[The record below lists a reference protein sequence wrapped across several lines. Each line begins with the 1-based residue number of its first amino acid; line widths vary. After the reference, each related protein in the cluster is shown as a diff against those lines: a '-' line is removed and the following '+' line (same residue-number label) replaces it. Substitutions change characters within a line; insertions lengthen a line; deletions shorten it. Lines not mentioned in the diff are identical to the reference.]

1 MEDPASVSTYNPE
14 PSLPT
19 DDSDPSGE
27 PSAPEPDNALATA
40 ASPSQIAK
48 PTGHRRI
55 SLNHHRA
62 HCAICRHPE
71 CDVIEQAFLHW
82 QRPSIIVYDFQLP
95 HRRALNR
102 HARALGLY
110 ELRSS
115 RSRRSLEFIMEQA
128 ETVKATADS
137 VIRAVKAHACLGED
151 GRWTE
156 PTRHTIITHEYAE
169 PPIRPG
175 SASRA
180 SIASEGSPRQTR
192 KATPRRLGA
201 RTTLLGAALSL
212 ILPDSRQKGG
222 A

>member
-1 MEDPASVSTYNPE
+1 MENPASHTDHSLE
-14 PSLPT
+14 PPLLT
-19 DDSDPSGE
+19 DDSESSNQP
-27 PSAPEPDNALATA
+27 ATPESNDALARTG
-40 ASPSQIAK
+40 PNQIAT
-48 PTGHRRI
+48 PAGHRRV

-62 HCAICRHPE
+62 HCAICQHRE
-71 CDVIEQAFLHW
+71 RDVIDQAFLHW
-82 QRPSIIVYDFQLP
+82 QRPSVIVYDFQLP

-102 HARALGLY
+102 HARAFGLY

-115 RSRRSLEFIMEQA
+115 RSRRSLEFIIEQA

-169 PPIRPG
+169 VTQPRERAIPQQRTKPAPP
-175 SASRA
+175 
-180 SIASEGSPRQTR
+180 
-192 KATPRRLGA
+192 RLGP

-212 ILPDSRQKGG
+212 ILPDSKHKGG

>member
-1 MEDPASVSTYNPE
+1 MQDPASVSTYNPE
-14 PSLPT
+14 PSLLT
-19 DDSDPSGE
+19 DDSDPSSE

-40 ASPSQIAK
+40 ASPSRIAK
-48 PTGHRRI
+48 PIGHRRI

-62 HCAICRHPE
+62 HCAICHHPE
-71 CDVIEQAFLHW
+71 CDIIEQAFLHW

-156 PTRHTIITHEYAE
+156 PTRHTIITHEYADLTQPRE
-169 PPIRPG
+169 
-175 SASRA
+175 RA
-180 SIASEGSPRQTR
+180 ISQQRR
-192 KATPRRLGA
+192 KPAPQRLGT
-201 RTTLLGAALSL
+201 RTTFLGAALSF